1 MVASN
6 HDSDGV
12 LRHKKGIWESKE
24 KNKKANKQK
33 RKPTYKYFCDCGPE
47 VNKIDK
53 IKGKT
58 SFGYSSEL
66 NA

>member
-33 RKPTYKYFCDCGPE
+33 RKPTYKYFCDCG
-47 VNKIDK
+47 
-53 IKGKT
+53 
-58 SFGYSSEL
+58 SE
-66 NA
+66 